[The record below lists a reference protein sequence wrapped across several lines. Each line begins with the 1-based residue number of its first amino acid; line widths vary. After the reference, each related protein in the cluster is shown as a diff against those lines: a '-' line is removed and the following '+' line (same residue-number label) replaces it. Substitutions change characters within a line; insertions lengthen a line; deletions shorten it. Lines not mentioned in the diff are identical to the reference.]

1 MIIDRRLLIVKIKV
15 FIFILLFTI
24 RAIRV
29 IIISRGDAMQR
40 TKIERKLKKAGW
52 TIKPGGKHKMAKHPD
67 KPGVKIPIPN
77 GSKIDDFTAKGILR
91 DAGLQ

>member
-1 MIIDRRLLIVKIKV
+1 ML
-15 FIFILLFTI
+15 TI

-29 IIISRGDAMQR
+29 IIKSRGDAMER

-52 TIKPGGKHKMAKHPD
+52 IIKPGGKHKMAKHPNR
-67 KPGVKIPIPN
+67 PGEKIPIPN
-77 GSKIDDFTAKGILR
+77 GSKIDDFTARGILK